1 MKLNQFMT
9 FNDIYFLVVL
19 GNILPQLTYWHQQLE
34 ELSKKTD
41 ETWHLQRTELK
52 IGKFCW
58 HDLWMLTFNKIYLSQ
73 QTLGNLISKFFF
85 YFWFTCI
92 PKYCK
97 ILHWHQNVLME
108 RQCLLNQ
115 LTSKCLLDC
124 NVLFFHPPWPVNIN
138 MIQYKYLHRNLHLH
152 SYVLLS
158 YFWPAEN
165 TMVIHKII

>member
-1 MKLNQFMT
+1 MIFIFLLYQAT
-9 FNDIYFLVVL
+9 FYHSLHTGISNWKSLVK
-19 GNILPQLTYWHQQLE
+19 NWWSLT
-34 ELSKKTD
+34 
-41 ETWHLQRTELK
+41 LQRTELK
-52 IGKFCW
+52 TGKFCW
-58 HDLWMLTFNKIYLSQ
+58 HDLWMLTFDKIYLSQ
-73 QTLGNLISKFFF
+73 QSLRNLISKFFF

-115 LTSKCLLDC
+115 LTSKCLPDC